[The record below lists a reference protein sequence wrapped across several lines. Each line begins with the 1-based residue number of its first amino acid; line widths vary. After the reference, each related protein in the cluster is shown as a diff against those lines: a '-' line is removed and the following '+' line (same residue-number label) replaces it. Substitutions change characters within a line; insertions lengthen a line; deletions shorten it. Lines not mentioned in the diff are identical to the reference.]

1 MVWQWHPKS
10 VGWKYLPFHFFN
22 SAIHSVQLCQLQSN
36 SLVTQNYF
44 IASVSS
50 LYLPGYLS
58 PNTLSNFSAVF
69 HHCLPVVSI
78 VTKHS
83 QIAKHVH
90 VVVIFSPINFDL
102 DIHILL
108 LYTHLKCFCSI
119 SQFNIALITGVTD
132 SILFCKTSRQQ
143 PQLLLEASTTGYFVT
158 IMGFT

>member
-1 MVWQWHPKS
+1 MVRHPKS
-10 VGWKYLPFHFFN
+10 VGWRYLPFHFFN
-22 SAIHSVQLCQLQSN
+22 PAIHSVQLCQLQSN
-36 SLVTQNYF
+36 SIVTQNYF
-44 IASVSS
+44 I
-50 LYLPGYLS
+50 
-58 PNTLSNFSAVF
+58 TI
-69 HHCLPVVSI
+69 I
-78 VTKHS
+78 VTEHS

-90 VVVIFSPINFDL
+90 VVVIFCLINFDL